1 MNWFDQLDPFW
12 VWLALGLFLGAA
24 EILVPGFFLIWL
36 AGAALLTSVVAFLFP
51 GMIPLQVV
59 VFAAL
64 SIVTV
69 FLGRNYFRR
78 NPIAEVDPKLN
89 RRGARMAGELAKVI
103 VPIAGGTG
111 KVRLGDTEWLAKGCE
126 AAVGDTVRVSG
137 NDGAVLIVEP
147 A

>member
-1 MNWFDQLDPFW
+1 MSWLDTVDPFW

-24 EILVPGFFLIWL
+24 EILVPGFFLMWL
-36 AGAALLTSVVAFLFP
+36 AGAALLTAIVAFLLP
-51 GMIPLQVV
+51 DMVPLQVV
-59 VFAAL
+59 VFAVL

-78 NPIAEVDPKLN
+78 NPIAEVDPKMN

-111 KVRLGDTEWLAKGCE
+111 KVKVGDSEWLAKGCD
-126 AAVGDTVRVSG
+126 AAVGDTVRISG
-137 NDGAVLIVEP
+137 NDGAVLIVEQ